1 MWANVRT
8 RVLDSDRLQYL
19 VWYHRQKVLGW
30 WKPPT
35 GPYQYG
41 SSWSF
46 LWTWIFKPI
55 LKTFYGRMLKK
66 VGWKGRYKRE
76 MQRLERMN
84 RFPDLEMN
92 FRYDYNRLASTRFE
106 DNRSIGRRQ

>member
-1 MWANVRT
+1 
-8 RVLDSDRLQYL
+8 
-19 VWYHRQKVLGW
+19 
-30 WKPPT
+30 
-35 GPYQYG
+35 
-41 SSWSF
+41 
-46 LWTWIFKPI
+46 
-55 LKTFYGRMLKK
+55 
-66 VGWKGRYKRE
+66 